1 MPRVYAV
8 GDVTG
13 GPQFTHSSWH
23 DHRLFYDLTGTPLN
37 LKLVLDALL
46 LGVTAAGG
54 WVVVRRLAFG
64 ENVPPNPSPPAPA
77 P

>member
-1 MPRVYAV
+1 V
-8 GDVTG
+8 
-13 GPQFTHSSWH
+13 
-23 DHRLFYDLTGTPLN
+23 
-37 LKLVLDALL
+37 KLLLDALL

-64 ENVPPNPSPPAPA
+64 EQVPPNPAPG